1 MTIKLLLP
9 PFIKTTMNEITRFL
23 QIRSVQNYSKEE
35 HKQIGLNLYPPSGLS
50 LFAMSLK
57 DSGCNTE
64 GREAQLLGFQ
74 QNVLGAGTPAIENPI
89 LKMLYDWLEYTARPI
104 RYTGFENFIISELAP
119 LAQAGGIPFPND
131 TDWQSIADTY
141 VFYSHKDTESHT
153 AVNYDL
159 LIRCFYMLTL
169 CIDNSSNMSMAKGNE
184 ELINLLLNTPI
195 ILPVGVVK
203 SRCCNEQQPDIP
215 QPDPQ
220 MIAEEPQLEIPDICD
235 CTCDDSCKPPSN
247 HCICIKPYV
256 ADLLMVKEE
265 LVRYEEGDVAY
276 IENILAG
283 EHKNRIHRNFTKTEL
298 YSETETEINTSE
310 EKDHQVSEKFSLQ
323 SEVQKTVSSDLSLD
337 AGVTYSNKFGK
348 SMEVTAHANVASN
361 YSKSKSESVARSYA
375 RDVIDRSVSKVSEK
389 VRALES
395 YRVIKELEETNEHGI
410 DNVAGNHRAGI
421 YYWVNKVTMAQLF
434 NYGKR
439 MMIDLYV
446 PEPAA
451 LYKKLYQLKNES
463 RKLVLEEPI
472 KPTLAAKDI
481 TRTGYTSKLLEYGVT
496 GGDVPPDELV
506 SIQLSFQYSLSE
518 PSDNEITTGF
528 SENFKFEKIPD
539 GYLAKKID
547 YEITCATGHPKNT
560 DSQAGDERDEVA
572 VLVHLGK
579 VNVFNKNYSQRD
591 DTAKKNEWS
600 EVSKSIEL
608 DEESKITD
616 FVSFGVS
623 GYSTVGLA
631 LAGSAT
637 IQCTLSQSALE
648 TWQMKIYTLIMED
661 YNQKMAAYKGQKS
674 EEEALIQIKG
684 RNPFLNREI
693 ERNELKRHLIAVLMC
708 NYFNGTGSMMNRV
721 APCGYP
727 EFDFEKLEQDT
738 PLIRFFEQVFEWN
751 HVMYLFY
758 SNMWARKCKWPELI
772 DEDSGDPLFDK
783 FLTAGASRVQVP
795 VREGMEEVL
804 GYYLATGKIW
814 GESGVP
820 PLYGDTGYVSVI
832 QEIIEGR
839 QGDYSQRKGNVSVI
853 NGSNDITLNDSTFYW
868 DEINDQLHTL
878 NIENDIDREILLDLH
893 IYRIKAIAQYD
904 PSDKNT
910 WVITLERAYEGVDN
924 PTLKHA
930 VGARFVGAPWEVKVP
945 TKLVYLQNETDKLPK
960 YPLS

>member
-1 MTIKLLLP
+1 
-9 PFIKTTMNEITRFL
+9 MNEITRFL
-23 QIRSVQNYSKEE
+23 QIRSVHNYSKEE
-35 HKQIGLNLYPPSGLS
+35 HKQIGLNLYPASGLS
-50 LFAMSLK
+50 LFALSLK
-57 DSGCNTE
+57 DSGCNAE
-64 GREAQLLGFQ
+64 SREARLLEFQ
-74 QNVLGAGTPAIENPI
+74 QNVLNAGGAAAPSIGNPI

-104 RYTGFENFIISELAP
+104 RFDSFEKFVITELVPAM
-119 LAQAGGIPFPND
+119 QAGGIPFPD
-131 TDWQSIADTY
+131 DSDWQSMADIY
-141 VFYSHKDTESHT
+141 VFYSHKDTDYHT
-153 AVNYDL
+153 DVNYDL
-159 LIRCFYMLTL
+159 LIRCFYMLNL
-169 CIDNSSNMSMAKGNE
+169 CIDNSSNMPVAKGNE
-184 ELINLLLNTPI
+184 ELIHVLLNTPI
-195 ILPVGVVK
+195 ILPAGVVK
-203 SRCCNEQQPDIP
+203 SRCCNKQQPDIP

-220 MIAEEPQLEIPDICD
+220 MIAEEPQLEIPDMCD
-235 CTCDDSCKPPSN
+235 CTCDDSCKPTSN

-265 LVRYEEGDVAY
+265 LIRYEEGDVAY

-283 EHKNRIHRNFTKTEL
+283 EHKNRIHRNFSKTER

-348 SMEVTAHANVASN
+348 SMEITAHANVAAN

-389 VRALES
+389 VRTLES

-463 RKLVLEEPI
+463 RKLVLEEPV

-496 GGDVPPDELV
+496 GGDIPPDEHA
-506 SIQLSFQYSLSE
+506 SIQLSFQHNLTEPDNNITSSFSGSYDSE
-518 PSDNEITTGF
+518 
-528 SENFKFEKIPD
+528 KVPD
-539 GYLAKKID
+539 GYMATSMTYQIS
-547 YEITCATGHPKNT
+547 CATGHSKNT
-560 DSQAGDERDEVA
+560 DSDSGDEKDEVA
-572 VLVHLGK
+572 VLVHVG
-579 VNVFNKNYSQRD
+579 NRCIFNHNYNQRSSGS
-591 DTAKKNEWS
+591 DTADDGNHQKNDWDSLQKTIDMGGE
-600 EVSKSIEL
+600 I
-608 DEESKITD
+608 
-616 FVSFGVS
+616 GVLKVAIS

-631 LAGSAT
+631 LAGSGT
-637 IQCTLSQSALE
+637 IQCELSQSTFEA
-648 TWQMKIYTLIMED
+648 WQMKVYSLIMED
-661 YNQKMAAYKGQKS
+661 YNQKMDAYKGQKS
-674 EEEALIQIKG
+674 QEEELIQIKG

-693 ERNELKRHLIAVLMC
+693 ERNELKRHLIAILMC

-804 GYYLATGKIW
+804 GYYLTTGKIW

-820 PLYGDTGYVSVI
+820 PVYGDTGYVSVI
-832 QEIIEGR
+832 QEIIEAR
-839 QGDYSQRKGNVSVI
+839 QGDYSQRKGNVSVT

-893 IYRIKAIAQYD
+893 IYRIKAISQYD
-904 PSDKNT
+904 PTDKNS
-910 WVITLERAYEGVDN
+910 WVITLERAYEGVDSSA
-924 PTLKHA
+924 LKHA
-930 VGARFVGAPWEVKVP
+930 IGARFVGAPWEVKVP
-945 TKLVYLQNETDKLPK
+945 TKLVYLQNETDKLPE